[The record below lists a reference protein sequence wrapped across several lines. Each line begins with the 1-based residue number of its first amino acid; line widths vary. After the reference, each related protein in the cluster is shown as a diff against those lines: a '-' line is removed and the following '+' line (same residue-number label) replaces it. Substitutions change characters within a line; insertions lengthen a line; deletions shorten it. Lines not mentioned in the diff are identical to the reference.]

1 MSGAKFG
8 RSIMGL
14 AGEVANPSL
23 KHRPASDGFY
33 VESPTQHR
41 LHSAHKKRPRR
52 RAGLRGS
59 SSCTDRIPDRLH
71 SAGKTRSQGKQSVK
85 ARCGCVALWAF
96 PAFAYDQAT
105 EPVTSRRSG
114 APGFYYFIIES
125 WLGFCQ
131 QKRRVASRLLLG
143 TRCRMSPRL
152 SAAGAAR
159 CGLSNQSSCV
169 AGSRRLFPSFARCSW

>member
-1 MSGAKFG
+1 MLCRNSDASPVAHSPQKEPRRMSGAKFG

-59 SSCTDRIPDRLH
+59 SSCADRLPDRLH
-71 SAGKTRSQGKQSVK
+71 SAGKTCSQGKQSVK
-85 ARCGCVALWAF
+85 ARCGWVALGAF
-96 PAFAYDQAT
+96 PAFAYDEAT
-105 EPVTSRRSG
+105 EPVTSRRG
-114 APGFYYFIIES
+114 VAGCLRRGIATPRRG
-125 WLGFCQ
+125 Q
-131 QKRRVASRLLLG
+131 Q
-143 TRCRMSPRL
+143 
-152 SAAGAAR
+152 AR
-159 CGLSNQSSCV
+159 CMVEQR
-169 AGSRRLFPSFARCSW
+169 AATEKAERRAVK

>member
-114 APGFYYFIIES
+114 GMSAQRQTASKPAA
-125 WLGFCQ
+125 WLNSAQ
-131 QKRRVASRLLLG
+131 PQKK
-143 TRCRMSPRL
+143 
-152 SAAGAAR
+152 
-159 CGLSNQSSCV
+159 
-169 AGSRRLFPSFARCSW
+169 PSDER